1 LGRISAFIGRGRE
14 GNFIGSERGEKEYI
28 FIHGKDHRLSNAKR
42 KVKEL
47 FERREKAFIHRL

>member
-1 LGRISAFIGRGRE
+1 MFRDNEVWVEFRLSLG
-14 GNFIGSERGEKEYI
+14 GSERGEKEYI
-28 FIHGKDHRLSNAKR
+28 FIHGKDYRLSNAKR